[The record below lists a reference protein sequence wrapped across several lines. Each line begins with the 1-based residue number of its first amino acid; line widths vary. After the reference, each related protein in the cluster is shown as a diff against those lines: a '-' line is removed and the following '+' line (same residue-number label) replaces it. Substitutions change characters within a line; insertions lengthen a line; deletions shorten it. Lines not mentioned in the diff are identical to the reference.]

1 MSGGIFDI
9 QRLFKAFGY
18 SLLGLRA
25 AIRTQ
30 PAFRQALVL
39 VAVLATL
46 GLWLGRDAVERALLV
61 GSAMLILVSE
71 MFNSAIEATV
81 DRIGK
86 DHHELSGRAKDMAS
100 AAQLLTLCLV
110 ATVWAIILVTR
121 YCNN

>member
-1 MSGGIFDI
+1 MTGGIFDI
-9 QRLFKAFGY
+9 RRLFKAFGF

-39 VAVLATL
+39 VAALAAL
-46 GLWLGRDAVERALLV
+46 GLWLGRDGAERALLV

-71 MFNSAIEATV
+71 MFNCAIEVTV
-81 DRIGK
+81 DRIGRE
-86 DHHELSGRAKDMAS
+86 HHELSGRAKDMAS

-110 ATVWAIILVTR
+110 ATVWAIVLVVR
-121 YCNN
+121 FCG